1 MQIHQP
7 ILRLFFGHN
16 GSRILY
22 DVQYH
27 LTLIERTFQKH
38 MQTLILF
45 SASEAGLC

>member
-27 LTLIERTFQKH
+27 LTLIE
-38 MQTLILF
+38 MQIVGP
-45 SASEAGLC
+45 SRSICKP